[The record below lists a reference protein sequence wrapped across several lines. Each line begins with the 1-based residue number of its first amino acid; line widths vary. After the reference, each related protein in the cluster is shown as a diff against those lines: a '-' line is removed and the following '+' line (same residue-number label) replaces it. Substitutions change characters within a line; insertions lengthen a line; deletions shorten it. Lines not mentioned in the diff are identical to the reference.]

1 MIFLAAGENFSEG
14 ILAVRKDRLTG
25 NPICGEVAPKSMK
38 DTLPADRVVAPE
50 FKNAKHR
57 IMSGCRLLP
66 AKMSPS
72 GFSLQPAI
80 ISNYDHDQKQ

>member
-1 MIFLAAGENFSEG
+1 MIFLAARKNFPEP
-14 ILAVRKDRLTG
+14 LTARRNFLTG
-25 NPICGEVAPKSMK
+25 NLVCVEVAARLM
-38 DTLPADRVVAPE
+38 TGVLPADRVVAQGS
-50 FKNAKHR
+50 KGIKHQFV
-57 IMSGCRLLP
+57 SGCRLLP